1 MVQPTEPAQN
11 FEAKFWH
18 IPLSR
23 DQITLREALD
33 EMHRSGD
40 RQKDIPLLVQLVEN
54 PKYQLPEGFE
64 IFHGRVDLFTHD
76 CLHILLGR
84 GMLPKDE
91 SFVIGFTMGSTQ
103 NVDETEE
110 KFYTWIAKNFYP
122 DMYRFTEDDIVVFRN
137 ALRLGYVSS
146 CQPLHTVD
154 FKSMMDRRLCD
165 IRHDVSLET
174 DLLIAYYRIEKRRYP
189 QSIESQ
195 RLLDG
200 LEDTLIRT

>member
-54 PKYQLPEGFE
+54 PKYQLPEGFK

-84 GMLPKDE
+84 GMLP
-91 SFVIGFTMGSTQ
+91 
-103 NVDETEE
+103 
-110 KFYTWIAKNFYP
+110 A
-122 DMYRFTEDDIVVFRN
+122 
-137 ALRLGYVSS
+137 
-146 CQPLHTVD
+146 
-154 FKSMMDRRLCD
+154 
-165 IRHDVSLET
+165 
-174 DLLIAYYRIEKRRYP
+174 
-189 QSIESQ
+189 QS
-195 RLLDG
+195 
-200 LEDTLIRT
+200 RTNGVGRGVAAGWSGQVMQ